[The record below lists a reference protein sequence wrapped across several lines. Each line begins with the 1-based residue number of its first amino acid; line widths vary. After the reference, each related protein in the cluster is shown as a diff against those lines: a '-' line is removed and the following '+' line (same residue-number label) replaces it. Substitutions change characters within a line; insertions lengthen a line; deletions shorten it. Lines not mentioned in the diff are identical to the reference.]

1 MEIKY
6 IENGSVTSAK
16 GFTANGICAGV
27 KASNTTKKDLALIY
41 CDKVCNSAAIFTKNL
56 VKSDTIYVTKKHLE
70 NGTAQAVVV
79 NSGNAN
85 ACNPDG
91 YEKAEKMCS
100 LAADALGVDK
110 NDVIVAS
117 TGVIGQPLPIEPIAS
132 GIEKLKGTLSKDG
145 GISAAEAI
153 MTTDTVKKQWAVET
167 VLDGKK
173 VTIGGIAKGSG
184 AAAAG
189 IMTTDTVKK
198 EIAVE
203 FELGGKTCHIG
214 GIAKGS
220 GMIHINMGTTL
231 SFVTTD
237 AAISSEMLKSAL
249 IEAADVSYNMVSVDG
264 DTSTNDTLA
273 IMASGYAGNKEITEK
288 NDDYKIF
295 TAVLTDAFKKV
306 AKKLAKDG
314 EGATKLLICKVDG
327 AKDDKSAKII
337 SKSIICSS
345 LVKAAMFG
353 ADANCGRILCAIGY
367 SGAETDVKRIDV
379 SYKSAKGEILVC
391 KDGNGL
397 VFDEDKAKE
406 ILLEDEIEILVK
418 LGDGNAS
425 AEAYGCDLTYDYVKI
440 NADYRS

>member
-1 MEIKY
+1 
-6 IENGSVTSAK
+6 
-16 GFTANGICAGV
+16 
-27 KASNTTKKDLALIY
+27 
-41 CDKVCNSAAIFTKNL
+41 
-56 VKSDTIYVTKKHLE
+56 
-70 NGTAQAVVV
+70 
-79 NSGNAN
+79 
-85 ACNPDG
+85 
-91 YEKAEKMCS
+91 MCS
-100 LAADALGVDK
+100 LAADALGVDE

-173 VTIGGIAKGSG
+173 VT
-184 AAAAG
+184 
-189 IMTTDTVKK
+189 
-198 EIAVE
+198 
-203 FELGGKTCHIG
+203 IG

-288 NDDYKIF
+288 NDDYKTF

-306 AKKLAKDG
+306 AKSLQKTVRAQQ
-314 EGATKLLICKVDG
+314 
-327 AKDDKSAKII
+327 
-337 SKSIICSS
+337 SS
-345 LVKAAMFG
+345 L
-353 ADANCGRILCAIGY
+353 
-367 SGAETDVKRIDV
+367 
-379 SYKSAKGEILVC
+379 SARLTVQKTIRAQRL
-391 KDGNGL
+391 
-397 VFDEDKAKE
+397 FQR
-406 ILLEDEIEILVK
+406 
-418 LGDGNAS
+418 AS
-425 AEAYGCDLTYDYVKI
+425 SVQAL
-440 NADYRS
+440 

>member
-1 MEIKY
+1 MENFKY
-6 IENGSVTSAK
+6 IDGGSVTSPL

-27 KASNTTKKDLALIY
+27 KPSNTTKKDLALIY
-41 CDKVCNSAAIFTKNL
+41 CEKVCNSAAIFTKNL

-91 YEKAEKMCS
+91 YEKAEKMCK
-100 LAADALGVDK
+100 LAASALGVDE

-117 TGVIGQPLPIEPIAS
+117 TGVIGQPLPIEPIEK
-132 GIEKLKGTLSKDG
+132 GIENLKGTLSKDG
-145 GISAAEAI
+145 GTFAAEAI
-153 MTTDTVKKQWAVET
+153 MTTDTVKKEWAVET
-167 VLDGKK
+167 VLGGKK
-173 VTIGGIAKGSG
+173 VT
-184 AAAAG
+184 
-189 IMTTDTVKK
+189 
-198 EIAVE
+198 
-203 FELGGKTCHIG
+203 IG

-237 AAISSEMLKSAL
+237 AAISAEMLKSAL
-249 IEAADVSYNMVSVDG
+249 KEAADVSYNMVSVDG

-273 IMASGYAGNKEITEK
+273 IMASGLAGNAEITEK
-288 NDDYKIF
+288 NEDYKNF
-295 TAVLTDAFKKV
+295 VKVLTDAFKKV
-306 AKKLAKDG
+306 AKKLAADG
-314 EGATKLLICKVDG
+314 EGATKLLICKVSG
-327 AKDDKSAKII
+327 AKDEQAAKTIA
-337 SKSIICSS
+337 KSIICSS

-353 ADANCGRILCAIGY
+353 ADANCGRILCAVGY
-367 SGAETDVKRIDV
+367 SGAEVDVHKIDV

-397 VFDEDKAKE
+397 AFDEDKAKE
-406 ILLEDEIEILVK
+406 ILLEKEIEIIVSLR
-418 LGDGNAS
+418 DGNGI

-440 NADYRS
+440 NGDYRT

>member
-1 MEIKY
+1 MENFKY
-6 IENGSVTSAK
+6 IDGGSVTSPL

-27 KASNTTKKDLALIY
+27 KPSNTTKKDLALIY
-41 CDKVCNSAAIFTKNL
+41 CEKVCNSAAIFTKNL

-91 YEKAEKMCS
+91 YEKAEKMCK
-100 LAADALGVDK
+100 LAASALGVDE

-117 TGVIGQPLPIEPIAS
+117 TGVIGQPLPIEPIEK
-132 GIEKLKGTLSKDG
+132 GIENLKGTLSKDG
-145 GISAAEAI
+145 GTFAAEAI
-153 MTTDTVKKQWAVET
+153 MTTDTVKKEWAVKT
-167 VLDGKK
+167 VLGGKK
-173 VTIGGIAKGSG
+173 VT
-184 AAAAG
+184 
-189 IMTTDTVKK
+189 
-198 EIAVE
+198 
-203 FELGGKTCHIG
+203 IG

-237 AAISSEMLKSAL
+237 AAISAEMLKSAL
-249 IEAADVSYNMVSVDG
+249 KEAADVSYNMVSVDG

-273 IMASGYAGNKEITEK
+273 IMASGLAGNAEITEK
-288 NDDYKIF
+288 NEDYKTF
-295 TAVLTDAFKKV
+295 VKVLTDAFKKV
-306 AKKLAKDG
+306 AKKLAADG
-314 EGATKLLICKVDG
+314 EGATKLLICKVSG
-327 AKDDKSAKII
+327 AKDEQDAKTIA
-337 SKSIICSS
+337 KSIICSS

-353 ADANCGRILCAIGY
+353 ADANCGRILCAVGY
-367 SGAETDVKRIDV
+367 SGAEVDVHKIDV

-397 VFDEDKAKE
+397 AFDEDKAKE
-406 ILLEDEIEILVK
+406 ILLEKEIEIIVSLR
-418 LGDGNAS
+418 DGNGI

-440 NADYRS
+440 NGDYRT